1 MYPSNNVGDRN
12 RPILRASIIHP
23 TRPIVTWS
31 FISGSSAKQFPHFS
45 ERWVG
50 LSQFRVRK
58 VDLNV
63 IERSVHVFDLG
74 DRVPTFIPLLPSVAI
89 REPQIASAQYF
100 HADRRILAQNDR
112 NRVPLMPRT
121 FRVNAL
127 DRKTTLPSC
136 QLDDAIMGC
145 STAHVFYLG
154 CQCNYLAC
162 IHRRHVGNAKH
173 GYTALKLA
181 LDPTGESIQRKAACA
196 SAGECNKQGD
206 QQEPVHDHVVPRKC
220 VSLDWKR
227 RNPTWRRIECQL
239 TLCARAEITW
249 ASSRPL

>member
-1 MYPSNNVGDRN
+1 MRSLSEARWGRIYLSSDVGDLN
-12 RPILRASIIHP
+12 SSILRASMIHP

-31 FISGSSAKQFPHFS
+31 IICGSSAKQFPHFS

-50 LSQFRVRK
+50 LRQFRVRK

-74 DRVPTFIPLLPSVAI
+74 DRVPTFIPLFPSVAI

-100 HADRRILAQNDR
+100 HADRRILAQDDR
-112 NRVPLMPRT
+112 NRVPLIPRT
-121 FRVNAL
+121 FRVNAS

-154 CQCNYLAC
+154 CQRDDLAC
-162 IHRRHVGNAKH
+162 VHRRHVGDTKH
-173 GYTALKLA
+173 G
-181 LDPTGESIQRKAACA
+181 
-196 SAGECNKQGD
+196 
-206 QQEPVHDHVVPRKC
+206 
-220 VSLDWKR
+220 
-227 RNPTWRRIECQL
+227 
-239 TLCARAEITW
+239 
-249 ASSRPL
+249 